1 MCAQNEFWIRKKVVL
16 VGRRKPVYNPT
27 RLTHHSKKDLS
38 MIEDQTSQ
46 EISAESF
53 PLVETPERNWT
64 AWIAAGGC
72 AILACGALFVLTLIF
87 AGPQLKKLIPSQ
99 LITAMDQNRAQ
110 TQNNTM
116 GDPNAPIHIIE
127 YGDFQCPYCLQFW
140 RETEPQLIEEYI
152 NNGTVYFEYRAFP
165 VLGPESYSASEGA
178 YCAGDQ
184 GKFWEY
190 HDTLFTNWTGEN
202 VGDFTH
208 EKLIQYADALSLDME
223 TFEKCLSEGT
233 HKETVLQDQAEGEA
247 ANVHATPTFFINGHM
262 LEGSQ
267 PFEVMQHI
275 IEELLNNGIDIG
287 TG

>member
-1 MCAQNEFWIRKKVVL
+1 
-16 VGRRKPVYNPT
+16 
-27 RLTHHSKKDLS
+27 
-38 MIEDQTSQ
+38 MIEDQTLQ
-46 EISAESF
+46 ETSTEPI
-53 PLVETPERNWT
+53 PMVEMPERNWT

-72 AILACGALFVLTLIF
+72 VVLACGTLFVVTLIF
-87 AGPQLKKLIPSQ
+87 AGPQLKELFPSS
-99 LITAMDQNRAQ
+99 LTAAGEQNRAQ
-110 TQNNTM
+110 TQDNTM

-165 VLGPESYSASEGA
+165 IIGPESYYASEGA

-208 EKLIQYADALSLDME
+208 EKLIQYADALALDMDA
-223 TFEKCLSEGT
+223 FEKCLSEGT
-233 HKETVLQDQAEGEA
+233 HKETVQQDQAEGEA
-247 ANVHATPTFFINGHM
+247 ANVQATPTFFINGHI

-275 IEELLNNGIDIG
+275 IEELLNNGIDTG